1 MAVALA
7 GVSSAQTGAPPP
19 AAGFEFQ
26 ANTNTTGA
34 QTAPDVAARA
44 DGSFVVVWE
53 SDVSSGDDSDG
64 TSVQVRRFAADG
76 APLDPAEVQVNTFTT
91 GPQRAAAVGAR
102 PDGSFV
108 VSWASGAVGSEDIL
122 ARRFAADGTPLD
134 PADFI
139 ANTYTSSSQSRPEVS
154 VDAAGNF
161 VLTWSSL
168 GSLGNDGDG
177 ESIQARRY
185 AADGTPL
192 DATEFQVNT
201 VTASNQFDP
210 HVAFTPGGDF
220 VVVWSTDTAVR
231 GRRFAADGTPLDA
244 SDFDA
249 STAGVFTFSSSVDTT
264 SDDGFVVAWGSFAGG
279 PEDPEIEARRFAADA
294 TPLDPTEFRVNAL
307 TAGGQIPGVVT
318 AAPDDSFVVSFAS
331 DGSFGDDTSAD
342 SAQARQYRA
351 DGTAVEA
358 NEFQLNSYT
367 TQAQNVPRIDILTS
381 GDLVAVWP
389 SQGSLGDDDDNW
401 SVQVRRFLLRQIFA
415 DGFESGDT
423 SAWSGT
429 VP

>member
-1 MAVALA
+1 MVSALA
-7 GVSSAQTGAPPP
+7 GVLPAQTGAPPP
-19 AAGFEFQ
+19 PAGVEFQ

-64 TSVQVRRFAADG
+64 SSVQVRRFAPDG
-76 APLDPAEVQVNTFTT
+76 APLDPAESQVNTLTA
-91 GPQRAAAVGAR
+91 GPQRAAAVTAR

-108 VSWASGAVGSEDIL
+108 VTWASGAMGGEDIR
-122 ARRFAADGTPLD
+122 ARRFAADGSPLD
-134 PADFI
+134 GTDFV
-139 ANTYTSSSQSRPEVS
+139 ANTYTSGSQSRPEVS
-154 VDAAGNF
+154 VDAIGNF

-168 GSLGNDGDG
+168 GSLGNDTDGD
-177 ESIQARRY
+177 SVQARRY

-201 VTASNQFDP
+201 VTVSNQFDP

-231 GRRFAADGTPLDA
+231 GRRFAADGTPLDG

-249 STAGVFTFSSSVDTT
+249 STAGSFTFSSSVDTT
-264 SDDGFVVAWGSFAGG
+264 PDDGFVVAWASFAGG

-294 TPLDPTEFRVNAL
+294 TPLDPSEFRVNAL
-307 TAGGQIPGVVT
+307 TAGGQIPGEVTT
-318 AAPDDSFVVSFAS
+318 AADGSFVVSFAS

-342 SAQARQYRA
+342 SAQARSYRA
-351 DGTAVEA
+351 DGTAIEA

-367 TQAQNVPRIDILTS
+367 SQAQNVPRIDILTS

-389 SQGSLGDDDDNW
+389 SQGSLGDDQDDW

-423 SAWSGT
+423 TAWSAT

>member
-1 MAVALA
+1 VGL
-7 GVSSAQTGAPPP
+7 
-19 AAGFEFQ
+19 EFQ

-53 SDVSSGDDSDG
+53 SDVSSGDDNDG
-64 TSVQVRRFAADG
+64 SSVQLRRFAADG
-76 APLDPAEVQVNTFTT
+76 APLDPAELQVNTFTT
-91 GPQRAAAVGAR
+91 GPQSAATVAAR

-108 VSWASGAVGSEDIL
+108 VSWASGAMGGEDIR

-134 PADFI
+134 PADFV
-139 ANTYTSSSQSRPEVS
+139 ANTYTTSSQSRPEVS
-154 VDAAGNF
+154 ADAAGDF
-161 VLTWSSL
+161 VLTWSSV
-168 GSLGNDGDG
+168 GSPGNDDDG
-177 ESIQARRY
+177 SSVQARRY

-192 DATEFQVNT
+192 DATEFQANT
-201 VTASNQFDP
+201 VTESNQFDP

-244 SDFDA
+244 GDFDA
-249 STAGVFTFSSSVDTT
+249 STAGSFTFSPSVDTT
-264 SDDGFVVAWGSFAGG
+264 PDDGFVVAWGSFAGG
-279 PEDPEIEARRFAADA
+279 PQDPEIEARRFAADA
-294 TPLDPTEFRVNAL
+294 TPLDPGEFRVNAL

-318 AAPDDSFVVSFAS
+318 TAPDGSFVVSFTS

-342 SAQARQYRA
+342 SAQARHYLP

-358 NEFQLNSYT
+358 NEFQLNAYT
-367 TQAQNVPRIDILTS
+367 TQAQNVPRVDVLPS

-389 SQGSLGDDDDNW
+389 SQGSLGDDDDDW

-423 SAWSGT
+423 GAWSVS